1 MSKRI
6 ILLIWITVI
15 STNVFSQEEIQKAK
29 EQVAKT
35 EAILES
41 TKDKKETSLSELND
55 IEAQIEGRAHFLSQ
69 IKTRI
74 KKAQSEA
81 IAASN
86 SIDSLQKKISILKE
100 EYAELVYAVY
110 KTGGDLQQLAYVFS
124 SDNFSQFVRRAN
136 YLEHYKEVRKRQ
148 ILEIERSQELLAS
161 KKIELE
167 ARNKEESSLL
177 VEENTQL
184 KALQKL
190 EDRQELVVTD
200 LKKKEVELAQKLK
213 LERKALIELQRQML
227 ALTSNVK
234 KNKATDFDDI
244 KEPTST
250 SNKKPEINSKNT
262 SVRFS
267 EIKGKLNWP
276 VKDAVITNHFG
287 IRPHP
292 VLSGVT
298 IENHGIDLRVY
309 ENAEVKS
316 VFEGVVTAV
325 TKVPNLQNVVMLRH
339 GDYFTVYSKLE
350 TVKVNVGDVISKNK
364 LIGKAGKNIDGFFE
378 IQFQIWNMN
387 GEKLDPEQWLT
398 LK

>member
-6 ILLIWITVI
+6 ILLIWITII

-55 IEAQIEGRAHFLSQ
+55 IEAQIEGRAHFLGQ

-86 SIDSLQKKISILKE
+86 SIDSLQLKISILKE

-136 YLEHYKEVRKRQ
+136 YLEHYKDVRKKQ

-167 ARNKEESSLL
+167 ARNKEESALL

-190 EDRQELVVTD
+190 ENRQEQVVTD
-200 LKKKEVELAQKLK
+200 LRKKEVELAQKLK

-227 ALTSNVK
+227 ALTSSVK
-234 KNKATDFDDI
+234 KNKNDDFNEI
-244 KEPTST
+244 KEPS
-250 SNKKPEINSKNT
+250 SNKKPEINSKNI
-262 SVRFS
+262 SVSFS
-267 EIKGKLNWP
+267 ETRGKLIWP
-276 VKDAVITNHFG
+276 VKDAVIANHFG
-287 IRPHP
+287 VRPHP

-316 VFEGVVTAV
+316 VFDGVVTAV

-364 LIGKAGKNIDGFFE
+364 VIGKAGKNIDGFFE